1 MDRKPRLLDIGS
13 TITVGLTFLLFAVS
27 VMETGLT
34 HELLQEAA
42 VFLVSVKLIIGTAH
56 ARLTQREMNRKL
68 SLIEQALRGHD
79 FASEKIRSGRKKAG

>member
-1 MDRKPRLLDIGS
+1 MDRKPHLLDIGS

-27 VMETGLT
+27 VMKKGLT

-56 ARLTQREMNRKL
+56 ARLTQKEMNRKL
-68 SLIEQALRGHD
+68 SLIEDAVRGHD
-79 FASEKIRSGRKKAG
+79 FASERNQSEQKKAG